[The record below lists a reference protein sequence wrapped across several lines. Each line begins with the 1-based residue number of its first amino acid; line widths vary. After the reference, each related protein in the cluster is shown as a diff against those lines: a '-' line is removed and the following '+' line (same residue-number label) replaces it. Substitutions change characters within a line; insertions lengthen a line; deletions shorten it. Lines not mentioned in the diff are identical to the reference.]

1 MTPSQASRG
10 RSECCNSDG
19 IVNDTFTFSTQSAQ
33 PNTTAKMVYL
43 DTMEEWQRQATQL
56 FQARPA
62 TVRKST
68 NPPPT
73 ICTWLTDCLLA
84 CTGSHHN
91 QIQHSQP

>member
-1 MTPSQASRG
+1 MLYDDTTLQYYSQLP
-10 RSECCNSDG
+10 
-19 IVNDTFTFSTQSAQ
+19 IHKQQ

-68 NPPPT
+68 SPPPV
-73 ICTWLTDCLLA
+73 ICT
-84 CTGSHHN
+84 
-91 QIQHSQP
+91 

>member
-1 MTPSQASRG
+1 MLKIRRYNTIHNSRYKV
-10 RSECCNSDG
+10 SNP
-19 IVNDTFTFSTQSAQ
+19 T
-33 PNTTAKMVYL
+33 TTAKMVYL

-73 ICTWLTDCLLA
+73 ICT
-84 CTGSHHN
+84 
-91 QIQHSQP
+91 